1 MKINN
6 YTQENLRSG
15 LLNHWLTRIAEIGS
29 LQSSNKGYAFLCPFL
44 VASRAQSNNQTV
56 LNLPFA
62 ESVMTEVN
70 EKKYTS
76 EFEDYILE
84 ELIIYTNYDAVDLR
98 QTTFNVISTS
108 ILTSRIK
115 LYKDCAASESGLIAY
130 SKRLN
135 IFLSII
141 GDSLTEFNLEESY
154 CYGVLLCKQ
163 LGNDSCKFIIEKALT
178 ISNNLPAYYQAN
190 LEIISYPEST
200 NHTRE
205 LWIFSFVLRVQ
216 LSLIFKNDDVFK
228 KWTWDFHDFLFYMPD
243 EVSVRPIWDL
253 EANNFIPTVIKA
265 VSEYLPE
272 YFNQNKEVGS
282 QNIGTRNSRSINIP
296 EVFNALQQ
304 NMRDA
309 GESANGDISFTC
321 EGEKINHYCNMFIQ
335 GVLVV
340 LSYIQDR

>member
-1 MKINN
+1 MEINN
-6 YTQENLRSG
+6 YTQENLRIG
-15 LLNHWLTRIAEIGS
+15 LLNHWLTRIEEIGS

-44 VASRAQSNNQTV
+44 VASRAQSNNQKV

-76 EFEDYILE
+76 GFEDYILE
-84 ELIIYTNYDAVDLR
+84 ELILYTSYDDFDFK

-108 ILTSRIK
+108 IVKSRIK
-115 LYKDCAASESGLIAY
+115 LYVDCAASESGLIAS

-141 GDSLTEFNLEESY
+141 GDSLAEFNLEESY
-154 CYGVLLCKQ
+154 CYGVLLCK
-163 LGNDSCKFIIEKALT
+163 LLDKGSCKSIMENALLV
-178 ISNNLPAYYQAN
+178 SNSLPAYYCAN
-190 LEIISYPEST
+190 LEIIEYPETS
-200 NHTRE
+200 NETRD
-205 LWIFSFVLRVQ
+205 LWVFSVVLRVQ
-216 LSLIFKNDDVFK
+216 LSRTFNNDYVFR
-228 KWTWDFHDFLFYMPD
+228 KWIWDFHNFLFYMPG

-265 VSEYLPE
+265 VSEYLPK
-272 YFNQNKEVGS
+272 YFNQNKEVGI
-282 QNIGTRNSRSINIP
+282 QNFGTQNSRSINLP

-309 GESANGDISFTC
+309 GESVKGDISFTC

-335 GVLVV
+335 GTLTV